1 MAYRYLT
8 KITDQIIA
16 LISREHAKAIVW
28 KESMTDDRMDLD
40 EEDEADRLFTFEIA
54 QTNEQEENVT
64 ARSGFKACRSQK
76 TLWTQR

>member
-1 MAYRYLT
+1 
-8 KITDQIIA
+8 
-16 LISREHAKAIVW
+16 
-28 KESMTDDRMDLD
+28 MTDDRMDLD

-76 TLWTQR
+76 TL